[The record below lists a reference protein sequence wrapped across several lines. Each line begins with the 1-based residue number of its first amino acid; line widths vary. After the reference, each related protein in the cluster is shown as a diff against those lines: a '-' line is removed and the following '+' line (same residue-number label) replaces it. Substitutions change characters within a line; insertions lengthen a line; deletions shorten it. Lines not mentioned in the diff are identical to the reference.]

1 MNNLLL
7 YNKKNLLS
15 EGFFLLK
22 FNAMGE
28 NIDLFWKNFITD
40 NTRYVNEKTPES
52 FYFCDN
58 EKDANDCAKLVVK
71 KIKQAT
77 APSLWSFEINNEKLP
92 RKGDLNIITNW
103 NKVPQAIILT
113 TKIELIKFS
122 EITEKFAQREGEGDK
137 SLAYWKKV
145 HKAYYKRE
153 MQGHKEEFSKD
164 MIIVC
169 QYFDTIYT

>member
-28 NIDLFWKNFITD
+28 NIELFWKNFITD

-71 KIKQAT
+71 NIKQAT

>member
-1 MNNLLL
+1 
-7 YNKKNLLS
+7 
-15 EGFFLLK
+15 
-22 FNAMGE
+22 MGE
-28 NIDLFWKNFITD
+28 NIELFWKNFITD
-40 NTRYVNEKTPES
+40 NARYVNEKTPES

-71 KIKQAT
+71 NIKQAT

-103 NKVPQAIILT
+103 NKAPKAIILT
-113 TKIELIKFS
+113 TKIELIKFN
-122 EITEKFAQREGEGDK
+122 EITAKFAQKEGEGDK
-137 SLAYWKKV
+137 SLAYWRKA

>member
-1 MNNLLL
+1 MN
-7 YNKKNLLS
+7 
-15 EGFFLLK
+15 
-22 FNAMGE
+22 E
-28 NIDLFWKNFITD
+28 NIELFWKNFITD
-40 NTRYVNEKTPES
+40 NTRYVNEKIPES

-71 KIKQAT
+71 NIKQAT

-92 RKGDLNIITNW
+92 RKRDLNIITNW

-122 EITEKFAQREGEGDK
+122 EITAKFAQKEGEGDK
-137 SLAYWKKV
+137 SLAYWRKV
-145 HKAYYKRE
+145 HKSYYKRE
-153 MQGHKEEFSKD
+153 MQGYKEGFSQD

-169 QYFDTIYT
+169 QYFKTIYS

>member
-1 MNNLLL
+1 
-7 YNKKNLLS
+7 
-15 EGFFLLK
+15 
-22 FNAMGE
+22 MGE
-28 NIDLFWKNFITD
+28 NIELFWKNFITD
-40 NTRYVNEKTPES
+40 NKRYVNEKTPES

-71 KIKQAT
+71 NIKQAT

-103 NKVPQAIILT
+103 HKVPQAIILT

-122 EITEKFAQREGEGDK
+122 EITAKFAQREGVGDK

-153 MQGHKEEFSKD
+153 MQSHKEEFSKD

>member
-1 MNNLLL
+1 M
-7 YNKKNLLS
+7 
-15 EGFFLLK
+15 E
-22 FNAMGE
+22 E
-28 NIDLFWKNFITD
+28 NIELFWKNFITD
-40 NTRYVNEKTPES
+40 NARYVNEKTPES

-71 KIKQAT
+71 NIKQAT

-103 NKVPQAIILT
+103 NKAPQAIILT

-122 EITEKFAQREGEGDK
+122 EITAKFAQKEGERDK
-137 SLAYWKKV
+137 SLAYWRKV

>member
-1 MNNLLL
+1 MKVFFCLVFNVM
-7 YNKKNLLS
+7 KKDI
-15 EGFFLLK
+15 E
-22 FNAMGE
+22 
-28 NIDLFWKNFITD
+28 LFWKNFITN
-40 NTRYVNEKTPES
+40 NTRHVKKIPES

-71 KIKQAT
+71 NIKQAT
-77 APSLWSFEINNEKLP
+77 APSLWSFKINNKKLP
-92 RKGDLNIITNW
+92 KKGHLNIITNW

-122 EITEKFAQREGEGDK
+122 EITAKFAQREGEGEK

-153 MQGHKEEFSKD
+153 MQGYKENFSED

-169 QYFDTIYT
+169 QYFNTIYT

>member
-1 MNNLLL
+1 M
-7 YNKKNLLS
+7 K
-15 EGFFLLK
+15 
-22 FNAMGE
+22 E
-28 NIDLFWKNFITD
+28 NIELFWKNFITD
-40 NTRYVNEKTPES
+40 NARYVNEKTPES

-71 KIKQAT
+71 NIKQAT

-103 NKVPQAIILT
+103 NKAPQAIILT
-113 TKIELIKFS
+113 TKIELIKFN
-122 EITEKFAQREGEGDK
+122 EITAKFAQKEGEGDK
-137 SLAYWKKV
+137 SLAYWRKA

>member
-1 MNNLLL
+1 MKVFFCLVFNVM
-7 YNKKNLLS
+7 KKDI
-15 EGFFLLK
+15 E
-22 FNAMGE
+22 
-28 NIDLFWKNFITD
+28 LFWKNFISD
-40 NTRYVNEKTPES
+40 NTKHVNEKIPES

-71 KIKQAT
+71 NIKQAT
-77 APSLWSFEINNEKLP
+77 APSLWSFKINNEKLP
-92 RKGDLNIITNW
+92 KKRHLNIITNW

-122 EITEKFAQREGEGDK
+122 EITAKFAQREGEGEK

-153 MQGHKEEFSKD
+153 MQGYKENFSED

-169 QYFDTIYT
+169 QYFNTIYT

>member
-1 MNNLLL
+1 
-7 YNKKNLLS
+7 
-15 EGFFLLK
+15 
-22 FNAMGE
+22 MGE
-28 NIDLFWKNFITD
+28 NIELFWKNFITD
-40 NTRYVNEKTPES
+40 NARYVNEKTPES

-103 NKVPQAIILT
+103 NKAPQAIILT
-113 TKIELIKFS
+113 TKIELIKFN
-122 EITEKFAQREGEGDK
+122 EITAKFAQKEGEGDK
-137 SLAYWKKV
+137 SLAYWRKA

>member
-1 MNNLLL
+1 M
-7 YNKKNLLS
+7 
-15 EGFFLLK
+15 E
-22 FNAMGE
+22 E
-28 NIDLFWKNFITD
+28 NIELFWKNFITD
-40 NTRYVNEKTPES
+40 NARYVNEKTPES

-71 KIKQAT
+71 NIKQAT

-103 NKVPQAIILT
+103 NKAPQAIILT
-113 TKIELIKFS
+113 TKIELIKFN
-122 EITEKFAQREGEGDK
+122 EITAKFAQKEGEGDK
-137 SLAYWKKV
+137 SLAYWRKA

>member
-1 MNNLLL
+1 M
-7 YNKKNLLS
+7 
-15 EGFFLLK
+15 LK

-28 NIDLFWKNFITD
+28 NIELFWKNFITD

-77 APSLWSFEINNEKLP
+77 APLLWSFEINNEKLP

-153 MQGHKEEFSKD
+153 MQSHKEEFSKD

>member
-1 MNNLLL
+1 M
-7 YNKKNLLS
+7 
-15 EGFFLLK
+15 EVFFCLK
-22 FNAMGE
+22 FNAMEE
-28 NIDLFWKNFITD
+28 NIELFWKNFITD

-122 EITEKFAQREGEGDK
+122 EITAKFAQREGEGDK

-145 HKAYYKRE
+145 HKAYYERE

>member
-1 MNNLLL
+1 M
-7 YNKKNLLS
+7 S
-15 EGFFLLK
+15 
-22 FNAMGE
+22 E
-28 NIDLFWKNFITD
+28 NIELLWENFIND
-40 NTRYVNEKTPES
+40 NITYLNVKIPES

-71 KIKQAT
+71 NIKQAT

-122 EITEKFAQREGEGDK
+122 EITARFAQREGERDK
-137 SLAYWKKV
+137 TLAYWRKA

-153 MQGHKEEFSKD
+153 MQGHKEKFSKD

-169 QYFDTIYT
+169 QYFKTIYS

>member
-1 MNNLLL
+1 
-7 YNKKNLLS
+7 
-15 EGFFLLK
+15 
-22 FNAMGE
+22 
-28 NIDLFWKNFITD
+28 
-40 NTRYVNEKTPES
+40 
-52 FYFCDN
+52 
-58 EKDANDCAKLVVK
+58 VVK
-71 KIKQAT
+71 NIKQAT

-122 EITEKFAQREGEGDK
+122 EITAKFAQREGEGDK

>member
-1 MNNLLL
+1 M
-7 YNKKNLLS
+7 KV
-15 EGFFLLK
+15 FFCLK
-22 FNAMGE
+22 FNVMEE
-28 NIDLFWKNFITD
+28 NIELFWKNFITD

-71 KIKQAT
+71 NIKQAT

-122 EITEKFAQREGEGDK
+122 EITAKFAQREGEGDK

>member
-1 MNNLLL
+1 M
-7 YNKKNLLS
+7 KV
-15 EGFFLLK
+15 FFCLK
-22 FNAMGE
+22 FNAMNE
-28 NIDLFWKNFITD
+28 NIELFWKNFITD
-40 NTRYVNEKTPES
+40 NTRYVNEKIPES

-71 KIKQAT
+71 NIKQAT

-122 EITEKFAQREGEGDK
+122 EITAKFAQKEGEGDK
-137 SLAYWKKV
+137 SLAYWRKV

-153 MQGHKEEFSKD
+153 MQGYKEGFSQD

-169 QYFDTIYT
+169 QYFKTIYR

>member
-1 MNNLLL
+1 V
-7 YNKKNLLS
+7 KV
-15 EGFFLLK
+15 FFCLK

-28 NIDLFWKNFITD
+28 NIELFWKNFITD

-71 KIKQAT
+71 NIKQAT

-92 RKGDLNIITNW
+92 KKGDLNIITNW

-122 EITEKFAQREGEGDK
+122 EITAKFAQREGEGDK

>member
-1 MNNLLL
+1 
-7 YNKKNLLS
+7 
-15 EGFFLLK
+15 
-22 FNAMGE
+22 MGE
-28 NIDLFWKNFITD
+28 NIELFWKNFITD

-77 APSLWSFEINNEKLP
+77 SPSLWSFEINNEKLP
-92 RKGDLNIITNW
+92 RKGYLNIITNW

-122 EITEKFAQREGEGDK
+122 EITAKFAQREGEGDK

-153 MQGHKEEFSKD
+153 MQSHKEEFSKD